1 MAMIFNGIIPPVPTL
16 FNEHEQLDREA
27 MSRLIDHLIASD
39 VDGLFFLGSA
49 GEFAHMSDSLRL
61 EVMQFCIEYVAGR
74 KPVLVGISAPGTEAT
89 IAFGR
94 QALAAGTDGVVVINP
109 WYNPL
114 AENYLFEHFRYI
126 AEQLPLPILLY
137 NFPALTGQSIP
148 VACIKRLALECPN
161 IVGLKDTVDTL
172 NHIREVIHAV
182 KPQRPDF
189 AVFAGYDE
197 YLFGTLILGGDG
209 AIPASA
215 NFAPE
220 LTCGIYQ
227 HWRKGELAEII
238 PLQQRLS
245 RIPPLYGLDV
255 PFYNVVKYA
264 LTQIGL
270 DIPVHSL
277 RPTGPLTEERKI
289 NIREV
294 LKQSALIQ

>member
-1 MAMIFNGIIPPVPTL
+1 MSTKFSGIIPPVPTL
-16 FNEHEQLDREA
+16 FDEHEQLDRPA
-27 MSRLIDHLIASD
+27 MSRLIDHLLASD

-61 EVMQFCIEYVAGR
+61 EVMRFCIEYVAGR
-74 KPVLVGISAPGTEAT
+74 KPVLIGVSHSGTQAT
-89 IAFGR
+89 LEFGR
-94 QALAAGTDGVVVINP
+94 KALEAGTDGVVVINP

-114 AENYLFEHFRYI
+114 ADEYLFEHFRYI
-126 AEQLPLPILLY
+126 AEQLPIPIVLY

-148 VACIKRLALECPN
+148 VSCIQRLALECPN

-182 KPQRPDF
+182 KPLRPDF
-189 AVFAGYDE
+189 AVFSGYDE

-227 HWRKGELAEII
+227 HWRNGELSEAVA
-238 PLQQRLS
+238 LQQRLS
-245 RIPPLYGLDV
+245 WIPPLYGLDV
-255 PFYNVVKYA
+255 PFYNVIKYA
-264 LTQIGL
+264 LQLIGL
-270 DIPVHSL
+270 DVPVNSL
-277 RPTGPLTEERKI
+277 RPTGPLSEERKI
-289 NIREV
+289 KIREV
-294 LKQSALIQ
+294 LKQSAII